1 MLLVGQQEGI
11 RPVKSEWWDSGMVN
25 EEALTET
32 LNDLFDVAHQDA
44 LHIIKIEEDKQIVIC
59 MGKCRFAYGP
69 VDDTAIH
76 YPLLQ

>member
-59 MGKCRFAYGP
+59 MGEVQICIWP
-69 VDDTAIH
+69 S
-76 YPLLQ
+76 